1 MQNAA
6 TVICRG
12 SDLSRDFAAALEG
25 GEADAF
31 YAVHLTPLSPE
42 ETALFLEARSGVQR
56 GLSDLGAGRVVTE
69 QGALAII
76 FDDKR

>member
-1 MQNAA
+1 MQNA

-25 GEADAF
+25 GEPDSL
-31 YAVHLTPLSPE
+31 YAVHLTKLPPE
-42 ETALFLEARSGVQR
+42 ETALFLEARSGARR
-56 GLSDLGAGRVVTE
+56 GLGAP
-69 QGALAII
+69 AII